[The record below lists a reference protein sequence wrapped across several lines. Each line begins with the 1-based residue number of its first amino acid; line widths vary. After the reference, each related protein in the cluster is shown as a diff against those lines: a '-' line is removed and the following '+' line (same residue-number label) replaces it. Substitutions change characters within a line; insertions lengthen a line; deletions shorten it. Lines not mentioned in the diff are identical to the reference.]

1 RSRTGRGRMRRACPR
16 QSLHT
21 LAFIMEGMR
30 LDNLALHGR
39 RGGKCGKIGRQGD
52 ATGAGGTRIVARRP
66 RRCYIEPRQVADGT
80 VAEWLRSG
88 LQIRVPRFDSG
99 RCLQTLAGPVP
110 RFPRAAT
117 QRQNLGTRLLA
128 SANSLCYKGAVSDAE
143 GPA

>member
-1 RSRTGRGRMRRACPR
+1 
-16 QSLHT
+16 
-21 LAFIMEGMR
+21 MEGMR

-52 ATGAGGTRIVARRP
+52 ATGGGGTRIVARRP

-99 RCLQTLAGPVP
+99 RCLQISGPVADVP
-110 RFPRAAT
+110 HAALQ
-117 QRQNLGTRLLA
+117 QRPNLRHKAIGRGEFSLL
-128 SANSLCYKGAVSDAE
+128 
-143 GPA
+143 